1 MQNIFKIGVSVF
13 LISSVSSIAFG
24 QSKKMSDIFSYDMIG
39 SDVTYLESLIGP
51 ARKTDETFK
60 TKTYIVDSCELQ
72 VGYDRLN
79 ITTLSVETGEKCN
92 FVLKDVISFQ
102 KNVPTNQL
110 AFGLSGPVSYYSDCL
125 TGCGNAYDPEIYE
138 LYTGSHAENWREI
151 LISSINASA
160 GQWREKMMAE
170 QGGEWVMEN
179 RFNCDPQKYNDIAAK
194 SMQGQRAE
202 RIMIGYGLKEKAQL
216 QRGCDEPF
224 ENMPIAEATETNQ
237 GIEKL
242 TEVPFQEVYRARN
255 DYFYYVG
262 SQIVVGELLYEPN
275 EMDGYQFE
283 FVVRSDEEHK
293 LPSKAKGYRFVL
305 NDYSNMNAEKLTRAS
320 EYLGIKTD
328 LTDPKFEANNC
339 AVTGPITLQ
348 ITNISLDIPE
358 SAQPFPGMESFKVI
372 QAGPFRMGC
381 EEI

>member
-1 MQNIFKIGVSVF
+1 MKKTLKMAVALLSMYGATNFAIANGGKI
-13 LISSVSSIAFG
+13 
-24 QSKKMSDIFSYDMIG
+24 SDVFSYDMIG
-39 SDVTYLESLIGP
+39 NDISYLESLIGP

-72 VGYDRLN
+72 VGYDGLN
-79 ITTLSVETGEKCN
+79 ITTLSVETGGKCN
-92 FVLKDVISFQ
+92 FILKDVISFQ
-102 KNVPTNQL
+102 ENVPTNKL
-110 AFGLSGPVSYYSDCL
+110 AFGLSSPADYYSDCL
-125 TGCGNAYDPEIYE
+125 TGCGNAYDPAIYE

-151 LISSINASA
+151 LISSINASS
-160 GQWREKMMAE
+160 GQWQDKMMAE
-170 QGGEWVMEN
+170 QGEEWVMEN
-179 RFNCDPQKYNDIAAK
+179 RFNCDPQKYNNIAAK

-202 RIMIGYGLKEKAQL
+202 KIMIGYGLKEKAQL
-216 QRGCDEPF
+216 QRGCDETF
-224 ENMPIAEATETNQ
+224 ESMPIAEATETNQ
-237 GIEKL
+237 GSEKL

-262 SQIVVGELLYEPN
+262 SQIVAGELLYEPN

-328 LTDPKFEANNC
+328 LTDPKFEVNNC

-381 EEI
+381 EEM

>member
-1 MQNIFKIGVSVF
+1 MIRSLKMAVALLSMCSATNFAVANGKKI
-13 LISSVSSIAFG
+13 
-24 QSKKMSDIFSYDMIG
+24 SDVFSYDMIG
-39 SDVTYLESLIGP
+39 NDISYLENLIGP

-72 VGYDRLN
+72 VGYDGLN
-79 ITTLSVETGEKCN
+79 ITTLSVETGGKCN
-92 FVLKDVISFQ
+92 FILKDVISFQ
-102 KNVPTNQL
+102 ENVPTNKL
-110 AFGLSGPVSYYSDCL
+110 VFGLSGPVTYYSDCL
-125 TGCGNAYDPEIYE
+125 TSCGNAYDPAIHE
-138 LYTGSHAENWREI
+138 LYTGSRAENWREI
-151 LISSINASA
+151 LISSINASS
-160 GQWREKMMAE
+160 GQWRDKMMSE
-170 QGGEWVMEN
+170 QGEEWVMEN
-179 RFNCDPQKYNDIAAK
+179 RFNCDPQKYNDIAVK
-194 SMQGQRAE
+194 SMKGQRAE
-202 RIMIGYGLKEKAQL
+202 RIMIGYGLEEKAQL
-216 QRGCDEPF
+216 RWGCDQPTDSTSAVGVT
-224 ENMPIAEATETNQ
+224 ENNQ
-237 GIEKL
+237 NQEKL
-242 TEVPFQEVYRARN
+242 TEVSFQEVYRARN

-262 SQIVVGELLYEPN
+262 SQIVAGELLYEPN

-381 EEI
+381 EEM